1 MISHGTINS
10 YVGALLTF
18 LRNIDISYID
28 ENKNLITKN
37 IPIMYTSKEKSDSL
51 EFLTAQDIKTG
62 NVNILPRGTL
72 ALVSIQKRE
81 EASLNRNI
89 KVNKIRTDNKIEYS
103 FNSVPYSFIFEFN
116 IFCRGMNELASLIEI
131 ILPNFNPNLSLDIY
145 DVANLDEPT
154 RVPLKLMDVTFS
166 EVDENSE
173 TSKNIWMLT
182 FSMQMDG
189 QLYQQIK
196 TTNLLREYDM
206 MTNVNK
212 GYNYLES
219 VNNPIYSAFF
229 KKNTLKKGENTI
241 EVVFKSALDIPEIS
255 FEISDNIKF
264 KQKSNKIMFT
274 LTDDI
279 LSKLQNNF
287 LLVKC
292 NLKTASD
299 SLSISNKF
307 YISWKSLV
315 KKNRNLKI

>member
-18 LRNIDISYID
+18 LRNTNISYTD
-28 ENKNLITKN
+28 ENKNLVTKN

-51 EFLTAQDIKTG
+51 EFLNAEDIKTG

-72 ALVSIQKRE
+72 SLVSIQKRE

-89 KVNKIRTDNKIEYS
+89 KVNKTRTDNKIEYS
-103 FNSVPYSFIFEFN
+103 FNSVPYSFVFEFN

-131 ILPNFNPNLSLDIY
+131 ILPVFNPNLSLDIY

-166 EVDENSE
+166 EIEENSE
-173 TSKNIWMLT
+173 TSKNIWNLT

-196 TTNLLREYDM
+196 TTNLLIEYDV
-206 MTNVNK
+206 MTNINK

-219 VNNPIYSAFF
+219 VNNPIYKAFF
-229 KKNTLKKGENTI
+229 KNNTLKKGENTI
-241 EVVFKSALDIPEIS
+241 EVMFKSAVDIPDIS
-255 FEISDNIKF
+255 FEISDDIKF
-264 KQKSNKIMFT
+264 KQKSNKITFN
-274 LTDDI
+274 LTDDT
-279 LSKLQNNF
+279 LSKIQNNGV
-287 LLVKC
+287 LIKC

-307 YISWKSLV
+307 LV
-315 KKNRNLKI
+315 V

>member
-18 LRNIDISYID
+18 LRKIDISYID

-51 EFLTAQDIKTG
+51 EFLNAEDIKTG

-89 KVNKIRTDNKIEYS
+89 KVNKTRTDNKIEYS

-206 MTNVNK
+206 LTNVNK
-212 GYNYLES
+212 GYNYLEC

-264 KQKSNKIMFT
+264 KQKSNKIVFT
-274 LTDDI
+274 LTDEI

-287 LLVKC
+287 VLIKC
-292 NLKTASD
+292 HLKTASD
-299 SLSISNKF
+299 SLTISNKF
-307 YISWKSLV
+307 CIS
-315 KKNRNLKI
+315 

>member
-18 LRNIDISYID
+18 LRKIDISYTD

-51 EFLTAQDIKTG
+51 EFLNAEDIKTG

-89 KVNKIRTDNKIEYS
+89 KVNKTRTNNKIEYS

-206 MTNVNK
+206 LTNVNK

-255 FEISDNIKF
+255 FEISDDIKF
-264 KQKSNKIMFT
+264 KQKSNKITFN
-274 LTDDI
+274 LTDDV

-287 LLVKC
+287 VLIKC
-292 NLKTASD
+292 NLKTVSD

-307 YISWKSLV
+307 LV
-315 KKNRNLKI
+315 V

>member
-18 LRNIDISYID
+18 LRNINISYID

-51 EFLTAQDIKTG
+51 EFLNAQDIKTG

-89 KVNKIRTDNKIEYS
+89 KVNKVRTDNKIEYS

-206 MTNVNK
+206 LTNVNK
-212 GYNYLES
+212 GYNYLEC

-287 LLVKC
+287 VLIKC

-307 YISWKSLV
+307 CIS
-315 KKNRNLKI
+315 

>member
-18 LRNIDISYID
+18 LRDIDISYSD

-51 EFLTAQDIKTG
+51 EFLNAEDIKTG

-89 KVNKIRTDNKIEYS
+89 KINKTRTDNKIEYS
-103 FNSVPYSFIFEFN
+103 FNSVPYSFVFEFN
-116 IFCRGMNELASLIEI
+116 IFCRGMNELASLVEI
-131 ILPNFNPNLSLDIY
+131 ILPKFNPNLSLDIY
-145 DVANLDEPT
+145 DVTNLDEPT

-166 EVDENSE
+166 EIDENSE
-173 TSKNIWMLT
+173 TSKNIWNLT

-196 TTNLLREYDM
+196 TTNLLVEYDM
-206 MTNVNK
+206 LTNVNK

-219 VNNPIYSAFF
+219 VNNPIYKAFF

-241 EVVFKSALDIPEIS
+241 EVMFKSAVDIPEIS
-255 FEISDNIKF
+255 FEISDDIKF
-264 KQKSNKIMFT
+264 KQKSNKITFN

-287 LLVKC
+287 VFIKC
-292 NLKTASD
+292 NLKTLSD

-307 YISWKSLV
+307 YIS
-315 KKNRNLKI
+315 

>member
-18 LRNIDISYID
+18 LRKIDISYSD

-51 EFLTAQDIKTG
+51 EFLNAEDIKTG

-89 KVNKIRTDNKIEYS
+89 KVNKVRTDNKIEYS

-206 MTNVNK
+206 LTNVNK
-212 GYNYLES
+212 GYNYLEC

-274 LTDDI
+274 LTDDV

-287 LLVKC
+287 ILIKC

-299 SLSISNKF
+299 SLSITNKF
-307 YISWKSLV
+307 CIS
-315 KKNRNLKI
+315 

>member
-10 YVGALLTF
+10 YVGSLLTF

-51 EFLTAQDIKTG
+51 EFLNAEDIKTG

-206 MTNVNK
+206 LTNVNK
-212 GYNYLES
+212 GYNYLECL
-219 VNNPIYSAFF
+219 NNPIYSAFF

-264 KQKSNKIMFT
+264 KQKSNKIVFT

-287 LLVKC
+287 VFVKC
-292 NLKTASD
+292 NLKTVSD
-299 SLSISNKF
+299 SLSIANKF
-307 YISWKSLV
+307 CIS
-315 KKNRNLKI
+315 

>member
-10 YVGALLTF
+10 YVGSLLTF
-18 LRNIDISYID
+18 LRNIDISYSD
-28 ENKNLITKN
+28 ENENLITKN

-51 EFLTAQDIKTG
+51 EFLNSEDIKTG

-89 KVNKIRTDNKIEYS
+89 KVNKTRTDNKIEYS
-103 FNSVPYSFIFEFN
+103 FNSVPYTFIFEFN

-166 EVDENSE
+166 EIEENSE
-173 TSKNIWMLT
+173 TSKNIWNLT

-196 TTNLLREYDM
+196 TTNLLAEYDM
-206 MTNVNK
+206 MTNINK

-229 KKNTLKKGENTI
+229 KRNTLKKGENTI

-255 FEISDNIKF
+255 FEISDDIKF
-264 KQKSNKIMFT
+264 KQKSNKITFN
-274 LTDDI
+274 LTDDV

-287 LLVKC
+287 VLIKC
-292 NLKTASD
+292 NLKTVSD
-299 SLSISNKF
+299 SLSIANKF
-307 YISWKSLV
+307 LV
-315 KKNRNLKI
+315 V

>member
-51 EFLTAQDIKTG
+51 EFLNAQDIKTG

-206 MTNVNK
+206 LTNVNR
-212 GYNYLES
+212 GYNYLDC

-287 LLVKC
+287 VFVKC

-299 SLSISNKF
+299 SLSIENKF
-307 YISWKSLV
+307 CIS
-315 KKNRNLKI
+315 

>member
-18 LRNIDISYID
+18 LRNIDISYSD

-51 EFLTAQDIKTG
+51 EFLNAEDIKTG

-89 KVNKIRTDNKIEYS
+89 KVNKTRTDNKIEYS

-196 TTNLLREYDM
+196 TTNLLKEYDM
-206 MTNVNK
+206 LTNVNK
-212 GYNYLES
+212 GYNYLEC

-264 KQKSNKIMFT
+264 KQKSNKIVFT

-287 LLVKC
+287 VLIKC

-299 SLSISNKF
+299 SLSITNKF
-307 YISWKSLV
+307 YIS
-315 KKNRNLKI
+315 

>member
-51 EFLTAQDIKTG
+51 EFLNAEDIKTG

-89 KVNKIRTDNKIEYS
+89 KVNKIRTDNKIEFS

-206 MTNVNK
+206 LTNVNR
-212 GYNYLES
+212 GYNYLEC

-287 LLVKC
+287 VFVKC

-307 YISWKSLV
+307 LV
-315 KKNRNLKI
+315 V

>member
-10 YVGALLTF
+10 YVGSLLTF
-18 LRNIDISYID
+18 LRNIDISYSD
-28 ENKNLITKN
+28 ENENLITKN

-51 EFLTAQDIKTG
+51 EFLNAEDIKTG

-89 KVNKIRTDNKIEYS
+89 KVNKTRTDNKIEYS
-103 FNSVPYSFIFEFN
+103 FNSVPYTFIFEFN

-166 EVDENSE
+166 EIEENSE
-173 TSKNIWMLT
+173 TSKNIWNLT

-196 TTNLLREYDM
+196 TTNLLAEYDM
-206 MTNVNK
+206 MTNINK

-229 KKNTLKKGENTI
+229 KRNTLKKGENTI

-255 FEISDNIKF
+255 FEISDDIKF
-264 KQKSNKIMFT
+264 KQKSNKITFN
-274 LTDDI
+274 LTDDV

-287 LLVKC
+287 VLIKC
-292 NLKTASD
+292 NLKTVSD
-299 SLSISNKF
+299 SLSIANKF
-307 YISWKSLV
+307 LV
-315 KKNRNLKI
+315 V

>member
-18 LRNIDISYID
+18 LRNTNISYTD
-28 ENKNLITKN
+28 ENKNLVTKN

-51 EFLTAQDIKTG
+51 EFLNAEDIKTG
-62 NVNILPRGTL
+62 NANILPRGTL
-72 ALVSIQKRE
+72 SLVSIQKRE

-89 KVNKIRTDNKIEYS
+89 KVNKTRTDNKIEYS
-103 FNSVPYSFIFEFN
+103 FNSVPYSFVFEFN

-131 ILPNFNPNLSLDIY
+131 ILPVFNPNLSLDIY

-166 EVDENSE
+166 EIDENSE
-173 TSKNIWMLT
+173 TSKNIWNLT

-196 TTNLLREYDM
+196 TTNLLIEYDM
-206 MTNVNK
+206 TTNINE

-219 VNNPIYSAFF
+219 VNNPIYKAFF
-229 KKNTLKKGENTI
+229 KNNTLKKGENTI
-241 EVVFKSALDIPEIS
+241 EVMFKSAVDIPDIS
-255 FEISDNIKF
+255 FEISDDIKF
-264 KQKSNKIMFT
+264 KQKSNKITFN
-274 LTDDI
+274 LTDDT
-279 LSKLQNNF
+279 LSKIQNNYV
-287 LLVKC
+287 LIKC

-307 YISWKSLV
+307 PIV
-315 KKNRNLKI
+315 

>member
-18 LRNIDISYID
+18 LRKIDISYSD

-51 EFLTAQDIKTG
+51 EFLNAQDIKTG

-89 KVNKIRTDNKIEYS
+89 KVNKVRTDNKIEYS

-206 MTNVNK
+206 LTNVNK
-212 GYNYLES
+212 GYNYLEC

-264 KQKSNKIMFT
+264 KQKSNKIVFT
-274 LTDDI
+274 LTDDV

-287 LLVKC
+287 ILIKC

-299 SLSISNKF
+299 SLSITNKF
-307 YISWKSLV
+307 YIS
-315 KKNRNLKI
+315 

>member
-18 LRNIDISYID
+18 LRNIDISYSD

-51 EFLTAQDIKTG
+51 EFLNAEDIKTG

-196 TTNLLREYDM
+196 TTNLLKEYDM
-206 MTNVNK
+206 LTNVNK
-212 GYNYLES
+212 GYNYLEC

-229 KKNTLKKGENTI
+229 KNNTLKKGENTI

-255 FEISDNIKF
+255 FEISDDIKF

-287 LLVKC
+287 VLIKC
-292 NLKTASD
+292 NLKTVSD

-307 YISWKSLV
+307 CIS
-315 KKNRNLKI
+315 

>member
-51 EFLTAQDIKTG
+51 EFLNAQDIKTG

-89 KVNKIRTDNKIEYS
+89 KVNKIRTDNKIEFS

-206 MTNVNK
+206 LTNVNR
-212 GYNYLES
+212 GYNYLEC

-287 LLVKC
+287 VLIKC

-307 YISWKSLV
+307 YIS
-315 KKNRNLKI
+315 

>member
-10 YVGALLTF
+10 YVGSLLTF
-18 LRNIDISYID
+18 LRNIDISYSD
-28 ENKNLITKN
+28 ENENLITKN
-37 IPIMYTSKEKSDSL
+37 IPMMYTSKEKSDSL
-51 EFLTAQDIKTG
+51 EFLNSEDIKTG

-89 KVNKIRTDNKIEYS
+89 KVNKTRTDNKIEYS
-103 FNSVPYSFIFEFN
+103 FNSVPYTFIFEFN

-166 EVDENSE
+166 EIEENSE
-173 TSKNIWMLT
+173 TSKNIWNLT

-196 TTNLLREYDM
+196 TTNLLAEYDM
-206 MTNVNK
+206 MTNINK

-229 KKNTLKKGENTI
+229 KRNTLKKGENTI

-255 FEISDNIKF
+255 FEISDDIKF
-264 KQKSNKIMFT
+264 KQKSNKITFN
-274 LTDDI
+274 LTDDV

-287 LLVKC
+287 VLIKC
-292 NLKTASD
+292 NLKTVSD
-299 SLSISNKF
+299 SLSIANKF
-307 YISWKSLV
+307 LV
-315 KKNRNLKI
+315 V

>member
-18 LRNIDISYID
+18 LRNIDISYSD

-51 EFLTAQDIKTG
+51 EFLNAEDIKTG

-89 KVNKIRTDNKIEYS
+89 KVNKVRTDNKIEYS

-206 MTNVNK
+206 LTNVNK
-212 GYNYLES
+212 GYNYLEC

-274 LTDDI
+274 LTDDV
-279 LSKLQNNF
+279 LSKIQNNF
-287 LLVKC
+287 VLIKC

-299 SLSISNKF
+299 SLSITNKF
-307 YISWKSLV
+307 CIS
-315 KKNRNLKI
+315 

>member
-18 LRNIDISYID
+18 LRNTNISYTD
-28 ENKNLITKN
+28 ENKNLVTKN

-51 EFLTAQDIKTG
+51 EFLNAEDIKTG

-72 ALVSIQKRE
+72 SLVSIQKRE

-89 KVNKIRTDNKIEYS
+89 KVNKTRTDNKIEYS
-103 FNSVPYSFIFEFN
+103 FNSVPYSFVFEFN

-131 ILPNFNPNLSLDIY
+131 ILPVFNPNLSLDIY

-166 EVDENSE
+166 EIDENSE
-173 TSKNIWMLT
+173 TSKNIWNLT

-196 TTNLLREYDM
+196 TTNLLTEYDM
-206 MTNVNK
+206 MTNINK

-219 VNNPIYSAFF
+219 VNNPIYKAFF

-241 EVVFKSALDIPEIS
+241 EVMFKSAVDIPDIS
-255 FEISDNIKF
+255 FEISDDIKF
-264 KQKSNKIMFT
+264 KQKSNKITFN
-274 LTDDI
+274 LTDDT
-279 LSKLQNNF
+279 LSKIQNKYV
-287 LLVKC
+287 LIKC

-307 YISWKSLV
+307 CIS
-315 KKNRNLKI
+315 

>member
-18 LRNIDISYID
+18 LRNIDISYSD

-51 EFLTAQDIKTG
+51 EFLNAEDIKTG

-89 KVNKIRTDNKIEYS
+89 KVNKVRTDNKIEYS

-206 MTNVNK
+206 LTNVNK
-212 GYNYLES
+212 GYNYLEC

-229 KKNTLKKGENTI
+229 KKNTLNKGENTI

-274 LTDDI
+274 LTDDV

-287 LLVKC
+287 VLIKC
-292 NLKTASD
+292 NLKTVSD
-299 SLSISNKF
+299 SLSITNKF
-307 YISWKSLV
+307 YIS
-315 KKNRNLKI
+315 

>member
-51 EFLTAQDIKTG
+51 EFLNAEDIKTG

-89 KVNKIRTDNKIEYS
+89 KVNKTRTDNKIEYS

-206 MTNVNK
+206 LTNVNK

-219 VNNPIYSAFF
+219 INNPIYSAFF

-264 KQKSNKIMFT
+264 KQKSNKIVFT

-287 LLVKC
+287 VFVKC
-292 NLKTASD
+292 NLKTVSD

-307 YISWKSLV
+307 YIS
-315 KKNRNLKI
+315 

>member
-18 LRNIDISYID
+18 LRNIDISYSD

-51 EFLTAQDIKTG
+51 EFLNAEDIKTG

-89 KVNKIRTDNKIEYS
+89 KVNKTRTDNKIEYS

-166 EVDENSE
+166 EVEENSE

-206 MTNVNK
+206 LTNVNR

-264 KQKSNKIMFT
+264 KQKSNKITFN
-274 LTDDI
+274 LTDDV

-287 LLVKC
+287 VLIKC
-292 NLKTASD
+292 NLKTVSD

-307 YISWKSLV
+307 LV
-315 KKNRNLKI
+315 V

>member
-51 EFLTAQDIKTG
+51 EFLNAEDIKTG

-89 KVNKIRTDNKIEYS
+89 KVNKIRTDNKIEFS

-206 MTNVNK
+206 LTNVNR
-212 GYNYLES
+212 GYNYLEC

-264 KQKSNKIMFT
+264 KQKSNKIVFT

-287 LLVKC
+287 VLVKC
-292 NLKTASD
+292 NLKTVSD

-307 YISWKSLV
+307 YIS
-315 KKNRNLKI
+315 

>member
-18 LRNIDISYID
+18 LRKIDISYSD

-51 EFLTAQDIKTG
+51 EFLNAQDIKTG

-89 KVNKIRTDNKIEYS
+89 KVNKVRTDNKIEYS

-206 MTNVNK
+206 LTNVNK
-212 GYNYLES
+212 GYNYLEC

-274 LTDDI
+274 LTDDV

-287 LLVKC
+287 VLIKC

-299 SLSISNKF
+299 SLSITNKF
-307 YISWKSLV
+307 YIS
-315 KKNRNLKI
+315 

>member
-10 YVGALLTF
+10 YVGSLLTF

-51 EFLTAQDIKTG
+51 EFLNAQDIKTG

-89 KVNKIRTDNKIEYS
+89 KVNKTRTDNKIEYS

-206 MTNVNK
+206 LTNVNK

-264 KQKSNKIMFT
+264 KQKSNKIVFT

-287 LLVKC
+287 VFVKC

-307 YISWKSLV
+307 CIS
-315 KKNRNLKI
+315 

>member
-51 EFLTAQDIKTG
+51 EFLNAEDIKTG

-89 KVNKIRTDNKIEYS
+89 KVNKIRTDNKIEFS

-206 MTNVNK
+206 LTNVNR
-212 GYNYLES
+212 GYNYLEC

-279 LSKLQNNF
+279 LSKLQNKF
-287 LLVKC
+287 VFVKC

-307 YISWKSLV
+307 YIS
-315 KKNRNLKI
+315 

>member
-18 LRNIDISYID
+18 LRKIDISYSD

-51 EFLTAQDIKTG
+51 EFLNAEDIKTG

-89 KVNKIRTDNKIEYS
+89 KVNKVRTDNKIEYS

-196 TTNLLREYDM
+196 TTNLLKEYDM
-206 MTNVNK
+206 LTNVNK
-212 GYNYLES
+212 GYNYLEC

-264 KQKSNKIMFT
+264 KQKSNKIAFT

-287 LLVKC
+287 VLIKC
-292 NLKTASD
+292 NLKTVSD
-299 SLSISNKF
+299 SLSITNKF
-307 YISWKSLV
+307 CIS
-315 KKNRNLKI
+315 

>member
-51 EFLTAQDIKTG
+51 EFLNAEDIKTG

-206 MTNVNK
+206 LTNVNK

-287 LLVKC
+287 VLIKC
-292 NLKTASD
+292 NLKTTSD
-299 SLSISNKF
+299 SLSIANKF
-307 YISWKSLV
+307 LV
-315 KKNRNLKI
+315 V

>member
-18 LRNIDISYID
+18 LRNIDISYSD

-51 EFLTAQDIKTG
+51 EFLNAEDIKTG

-89 KVNKIRTDNKIEYS
+89 KVNKTRTDNKIEYS

-196 TTNLLREYDM
+196 TTNLLKEYDM
-206 MTNVNK
+206 LTNVNK

-219 VNNPIYSAFF
+219 VNNPIYNAFF

-264 KQKSNKIMFT
+264 KQKSNKITFN
-274 LTDDI
+274 LTDDV

-287 LLVKC
+287 VLIKC
-292 NLKTASD
+292 NLKTVSD
-299 SLSISNKF
+299 YLSISNKF
-307 YISWKSLV
+307 YIS
-315 KKNRNLKI
+315 

>member
-10 YVGALLTF
+10 YVGSLLTF

-51 EFLTAQDIKTG
+51 EFLNAQDIKTG

-206 MTNVNK
+206 LTNVNK

-219 VNNPIYSAFF
+219 INNPIYSAFF

-241 EVVFKSALDIPEIS
+241 VVVFKSALDIPEIS

-264 KQKSNKIMFT
+264 KQKSNKIVFT

-287 LLVKC
+287 VFVKC
-292 NLKTASD
+292 NLKTVSD

-307 YISWKSLV
+307 YIS
-315 KKNRNLKI
+315 

>member
-18 LRNIDISYID
+18 LRNIDISFID

-51 EFLTAQDIKTG
+51 EFLNAEDIKTG

-89 KVNKIRTDNKIEYS
+89 KVNKVRTDNKIEYS

-206 MTNVNK
+206 LTNVNK
-212 GYNYLES
+212 GYNYLEC

-264 KQKSNKIMFT
+264 KQKSNKIVFT

-287 LLVKC
+287 VLIKC
-292 NLKTASD
+292 NLKTVSD
-299 SLSISNKF
+299 SLSITNKF
-307 YISWKSLV
+307 YIS
-315 KKNRNLKI
+315 

>member
-18 LRNIDISYID
+18 LRNIDISYSD

-51 EFLTAQDIKTG
+51 EFLNAEDIKTG

-89 KVNKIRTDNKIEYS
+89 KVNKIKTDNKIEYS

-206 MTNVNK
+206 LTNVNK
-212 GYNYLES
+212 GYNYLEC

-264 KQKSNKIMFT
+264 KQKSNKIVFT

-287 LLVKC
+287 VLIKC
-292 NLKTASD
+292 NLKTVSD
-299 SLSISNKF
+299 SLSITNKF
-307 YISWKSLV
+307 YIS
-315 KKNRNLKI
+315 

>member
-18 LRNIDISYID
+18 LRNIDISYSD

-51 EFLTAQDIKTG
+51 EFLNAEDIKTG

-89 KVNKIRTDNKIEYS
+89 KVNKTRTDNKIEYS

-166 EVDENSE
+166 EVEENSE

-189 QLYQQIK
+189 QVYQQIK
-196 TTNLLREYDM
+196 TTNLLKEYDM
-206 MTNVNK
+206 LTNVNK

-255 FEISDNIKF
+255 FEISDDIKF
-264 KQKSNKIMFT
+264 KQKSNKITFN
-274 LTDDI
+274 LTDDV

-287 LLVKC
+287 VLIKC
-292 NLKTASD
+292 NLKTVSD

-307 YISWKSLV
+307 LV
-315 KKNRNLKI
+315 V

>member
-51 EFLTAQDIKTG
+51 EFLNAEDIKTG

-89 KVNKIRTDNKIEYS
+89 KVNKTRTDNKIEYS

-196 TTNLLREYDM
+196 TTNLLKEYDM
-206 MTNVNK
+206 LTNVNK
-212 GYNYLES
+212 GYNYLEC

-264 KQKSNKIMFT
+264 KQKSNKIVFT

-287 LLVKC
+287 VFVKC

-307 YISWKSLV
+307 CIS
-315 KKNRNLKI
+315 

>member
-51 EFLTAQDIKTG
+51 EFLNAQDIKTG

-89 KVNKIRTDNKIEYS
+89 KVNKIRTDNKIEFS

-206 MTNVNK
+206 MTNVNR
-212 GYNYLES
+212 GYNYLEC

-287 LLVKC
+287 VFVKC

-307 YISWKSLV
+307 YIS
-315 KKNRNLKI
+315 

>member
-10 YVGALLTF
+10 YVGSLLTF

-51 EFLTAQDIKTG
+51 EFLNAEDIKTG

-206 MTNVNK
+206 LTNVNK

-264 KQKSNKIMFT
+264 KQKSNKIVFT

-287 LLVKC
+287 VLIKC

-307 YISWKSLV
+307 YIS
-315 KKNRNLKI
+315 

>member
-18 LRNIDISYID
+18 LRKIDISYSD

-51 EFLTAQDIKTG
+51 EFLNAEDIKTG

-89 KVNKIRTDNKIEYS
+89 KVNKTRTDNKIEYS

-166 EVDENSE
+166 EVEENSE

-196 TTNLLREYDM
+196 TTNLLKEYDM
-206 MTNVNK
+206 LTNVNK

-255 FEISDNIKF
+255 FEISDDIKF
-264 KQKSNKIMFT
+264 KQKSNKITFN
-274 LTDDI
+274 LTDDV

-287 LLVKC
+287 VLIKC
-292 NLKTASD
+292 NLKTVSD

-307 YISWKSLV
+307 YIS
-315 KKNRNLKI
+315 

>member
-18 LRNIDISYID
+18 LRNIDISYSD

-51 EFLTAQDIKTG
+51 EFLNAEDIKTG

-89 KVNKIRTDNKIEYS
+89 KVNKTRTDNKIEYS

-166 EVDENSE
+166 EVEENSE

-196 TTNLLREYDM
+196 TTNLLKEYDM
-206 MTNVNK
+206 LTNVNK

-255 FEISDNIKF
+255 FEISDDIKF
-264 KQKSNKIMFT
+264 KQKSNKITFN
-274 LTDDI
+274 LTDDV

-287 LLVKC
+287 VLIKC
-292 NLKTASD
+292 NLKTVSD

-307 YISWKSLV
+307 YIS
-315 KKNRNLKI
+315 

>member
-51 EFLTAQDIKTG
+51 EFLNAEDIKTG

-89 KVNKIRTDNKIEYS
+89 KVNKVRTDNKIEYS

-196 TTNLLREYDM
+196 TTNLLKEYDM
-206 MTNVNK
+206 LTNVNK
-212 GYNYLES
+212 GYNYLECL
-219 VNNPIYSAFF
+219 NNPIYSAFF

-264 KQKSNKIMFT
+264 KQKSNKIVFT

-287 LLVKC
+287 VLIKC

-307 YISWKSLV
+307 YIS
-315 KKNRNLKI
+315 